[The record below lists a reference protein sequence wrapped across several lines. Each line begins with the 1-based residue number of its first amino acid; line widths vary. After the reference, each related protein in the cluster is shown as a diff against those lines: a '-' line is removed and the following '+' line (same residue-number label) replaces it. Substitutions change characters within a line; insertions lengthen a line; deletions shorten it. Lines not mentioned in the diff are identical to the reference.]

1 MRFLDCCTAADQRL
15 EDMMKRYNARLSLVL
30 AVLFV
35 LVLSACSSSGKT
47 TSASSGGPS
56 SSAAKAYVA
65 KAKAF
70 VAAHLKEAPFSAG
83 KAYKPPPGKTIGI
96 VASAQSDPIDV
107 QIVAA
112 AQQAAKVVG
121 WKTVVIDGK
130 GSPSDWNI
138 AIQQFVQQK
147 VDGIFD
153 VAIPDNAV
161 PQALAAASAVN
172 IPVISIGAGTLA
184 SKPVAHP
191 SFASVDLPYAF
202 MGQMEGYSMVAASN
216 GTAKAAFMTSHLVP
230 SVNQLIISSEDI
242 LKQCAGCKVLDT
254 TEIDLNSNVTPAVA
268 TQTQSLLSQFGKG
281 QIGYIVPP
289 LDFMTEGATQALTAA
304 GRTDVKLLTNACTP
318 GVTPGLD
325 QIRKGG
331 PTIFCN
337 TPDHAWY
344 GWAAVDQ
351 MGRRLA
357 GLPTSNFLLPLPF
370 WNTSNL
376 TSATPNTPS
385 TYSPFDFKS
394 YYEKLWGV
402 KQ

>member
-1 MRFLDCCTAADQRL
+1 
-15 EDMMKRYNARLSLVL
+15 MMKRYNRKLSLAV

-35 LVLSACSSSGKT
+35 LVLSACSSSGKA
-47 TSASSGGPS
+47 TSASNAGTS
-56 SSAAKAYVA
+56 SSAAQAYVA

-70 VAAHLKEAPFSAG
+70 VAAHLKQAPFNAG
-83 KAYKPPPGKTIGI
+83 KAYTPPPGKTIGI
-96 VASAQSDPIDV
+96 LSAAQGDPLDLKEADSV
-107 QIVAA
+107 QAA
-112 AQQAAKVVG
+112 ATAVG
-121 WKTVVIDGK
+121 WKSVVLDGK
-130 GSPSDWNI
+130 GSPAEWN
-138 AIQQFVQQK
+138 ASIQQFIQQK
-147 VDGIFD
+147 VDGIFN
-153 VAIPDNAV
+153 VAVADNTV
-161 PQALAAASAVN
+161 PAAMAAAAAAH
-172 IPVISIGAGTLA
+172 IPVISVGAGTLA
-184 SKPVAHP
+184 SKPIAHP
-191 SFASVDLPYAF
+191 SFASVDLPYEL
-202 MGQMEGYSMVAASN
+202 MGQIEGYYMVAASN
-216 GTAKAAFMTSHLVP
+216 GTAKAAFMTNHLVP
-230 SVNQLIISSEDI
+230 AVNQLITSSEDI
-242 LKQCAGCKVLDT
+242 LQQCAGCKVLST
-254 TEIDLNSNVTPAVA
+254 TEINLNANVTPAVA
-268 TQTQSLLSQFGKG
+268 TQTQSLLSQFSQG
-281 QIGYIVPP
+281 QINYIVPP
-289 LDFMTEGATQALTAA
+289 LDFMTEGATQALTAT